1 MESSRPAATT
11 EITVLG
17 GERYRVD
24 GTTEEVERT
33 ILNADRGSIME
44 FAWFIDVDT
53 GERVGINPDCVV
65 MLRGTGS

>member
-1 MESSRPAATT
+1 
-11 EITVLG
+11 
-17 GERYRVD
+17 
-24 GTTEEVERT
+24 
-33 ILNADRGSIME
+33 ME

>member
-24 GTTEEVERT
+24 GTTEEV
-33 ILNADRGSIME
+33 
-44 FAWFIDVDT
+44 
-53 GERVGINPDCVV
+53 
-65 MLRGTGS
+65 